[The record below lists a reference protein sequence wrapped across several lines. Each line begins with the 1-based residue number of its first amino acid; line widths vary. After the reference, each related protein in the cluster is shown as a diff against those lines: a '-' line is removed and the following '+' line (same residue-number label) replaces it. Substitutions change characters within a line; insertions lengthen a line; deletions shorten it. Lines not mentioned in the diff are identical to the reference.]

1 MAECMRVRK
10 ALKWKHTLVPRNM
23 EQCIGTIKCRH
34 CKHNDPYARG
44 KKPGKNA
51 KSNAVSPTANELAHT
66 NRLSLAASAICSCAA
81 MLAALYAS
89 PSTMVAGPSAQ
100 FSTYIHPFSPPL
112 LIYPPSSA
120 MPQSVFLWLSVTP
133 LGHMFVPSFGAS
145 FRSSSEWGI
154 GAKILPHSLMCFI
167 LGLPCTFI
175 PRAFSLDLL
184 KK

>member
-1 MAECMRVRK
+1 MAECMGVRK

-44 KKPGKNA
+44 KKPDKNA

-66 NRLSLAASAICSCAA
+66 NRLAPAASTICSCAA

-100 FSTYIHPFSPPL
+100 FSTHIHPFSPPL
-112 LIYPPSSA
+112 LISPLKCYAPKCI
-120 MPQSVFLWLSVTP
+120 FVTFC
-133 LGHMFVPSFGAS
+133 HST
-145 FRSSSEWGI
+145 W
-154 GAKILPHSLMCFI
+154 PHVC
-167 LGLPCTFI
+167 
-175 PRAFSLDLL
+175 AFFWCQF
-184 KK
+184 